1 MVNTIPSAPEASALS
16 TFMPKPSPITEY
28 CSIFFDIVLLKSGK
42 ALPNSSAKAK
52 PMARAIGDET
62 QPTVQLKQPK
72 SRWNTS
78 TAKLS
83 SSETPSIATI
93 TM

>member
-28 CSIFFDIVLLKSGK
+28 CSIFFDIVLLKSGNV
-42 ALPNSSAKAK
+42 LPNNSAKAK
-52 PMARAIGDET
+52 PMARAIGDDT
-62 QPTVQLKQPK
+62 QPATQLKPPRL
-72 SRWNTS
+72 RWNTS

-83 SSETPSIATI
+83 SSEMPSTATI